1 MRSSDSTRTRPWPE
15 CFQRSAALRQP
26 AGNLAA
32 MPPTARA
39 NGSQRRWSRL
49 PPAARKVL
57 AVTALSLGLQAH
69 ALQVVEA
76 SDGVAVEAIV
86 SLKEPT
92 RIRIEGAAITDV
104 FGNIHSSHCGG
115 ASPTIS
121 AAPSAPS
128 GTPGLASP
136 ASLASSPA
144 SPVNPSGDVIVE
156 CDRDKGEIYIRPVG
170 DALRPINLFVSSATA
185 TYTLLLRRSDTP
197 ADTIVI
203 RDKTPQA
210 LRPGVPEAAPSGP
223 APNHVRAMKGLLV
236 AMSSDR
242 VPPDVRIEEVSK
254 PIQLWAE
261 ARFTLLRRYEGRG
274 YVGEKYALQNVS
286 LVPMVLA
293 EQEFDRPDSRSGGE
307 ITGIAIEHHNLRP
320 GETTS
325 VYVIRRGGT
334 Q

>member
-1 MRSSDSTRTRPWPE
+1 LP
-15 CFQRSAALRQP
+15 P
-26 AGNLAA
+26 AS
-32 MPPTARA
+32 RA
-39 NGSQRRWSRL
+39 NPSHQRWHRL

-92 RIRIEGAAITDV
+92 RIRIEGAPITDV
-104 FGNIHSSHCGG
+104 FGNVHSSHCGG
-115 ASPTIS
+115 GAPAIS
-121 AAPSAPS
+121 AAPATPP
-128 GTPGLASP
+128 GAPGLSSP
-136 ASLASSPA
+136 ASLASSP
-144 SPVNPSGDVIVE
+144 VNPAGDVIVE
-156 CDRDKGEIYIRPVG
+156 CDRDKGEVYIRPIG

-203 RDKTPQA
+203 RDKTPVA
-210 LRPGVPEAAPSGP
+210 LRAGASEATPSGP
-223 APNHVRAMKGLLV
+223 APSHVRAMKGLLV

-242 VPPDVRIEEVSK
+242 VPADVRVEEASK
-254 PIQLWAE
+254 AIQLWAE
-261 ARFTLLRRYEGRG
+261 ARFTLMRRYEGRG

-286 LVPMVLA
+286 LAPMVLA
-293 EQEFDRPDSRSGGE
+293 EQEFDRPDSRTGGE

-334 Q
+334 R